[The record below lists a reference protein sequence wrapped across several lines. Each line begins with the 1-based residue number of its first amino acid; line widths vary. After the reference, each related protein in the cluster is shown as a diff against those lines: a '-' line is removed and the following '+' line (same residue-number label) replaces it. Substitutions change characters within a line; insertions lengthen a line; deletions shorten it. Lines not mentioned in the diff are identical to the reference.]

1 MNSKVLR
8 VVIGNR
14 FLFGVGSTVEASR
27 ARNLK
32 LSWRMSGM
40 QYSGVLEVRAGSHPI
55 SHSLRYASYLHSAI
69 A

>member
-1 MNSKVLR
+1 MNSKVLK

-14 FLFGVGSTVEASR
+14 YLSGAGSTVEASR

-40 QYSGVLEVRAGSHPI
+40 QYSGVLEVRAGNHLI
-55 SHSLRYASYLHSAI
+55 SHNLPYASYLHTAI
-69 A
+69 D